1 MWIAYMEKALK
12 GVPEEVPEAPQGVV
26 SLRIDPDTGLRDDA
40 SRYSDWFMAEFT
52 PRMAQD
58 ALAPA
63 MAPGSAPARDVRNQL
78 F

>member
-1 MWIAYMEKALK
+1 VA
-12 GVPEEVPEAPQGVV
+12 PEGVV

-63 MAPGSAPARDVRNQL
+63 MAPGSPPARDVRNQL